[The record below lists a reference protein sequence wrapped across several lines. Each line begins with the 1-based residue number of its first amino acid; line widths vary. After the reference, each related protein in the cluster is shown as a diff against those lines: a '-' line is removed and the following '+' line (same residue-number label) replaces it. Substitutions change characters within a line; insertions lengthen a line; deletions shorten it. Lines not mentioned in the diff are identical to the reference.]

1 MSFTGIAPL
10 TLPAEH
16 KTEAPQVITPA
27 VERPPV
33 PGRATHRFR
42 VLMIAPT
49 SFFADYGCHVRIA
62 EEVRVLQRMGHE
74 VTVASYANGKDLAGI
89 HTVRTMPIPWR
100 QNYEVGS
107 SRHKILFDALLGARV
122 LRMITTHKYDVIHAH
137 LHEGALIGKGLGWL
151 RGLPTIFDY
160 QGSMT
165 EEMIDHHFIGRESRL
180 YSPLRL
186 LEREIDRSVPAIFV
200 NTHNARRQ
208 LVEKWGVRPQRLR
221 LLPDCVNGADFRP
234 ADTYPAH
241 ELAALR
247 THLGIP
253 PENRVLVYLGLLA
266 EYQGV
271 SHLLEAFQRI
281 VADHPDTTLLLMGF
295 PGVDIYRG
303 KARSLGIEN
312 SVIFT
317 GRVAYGEAPRYLALG
332 DAAVAPKLSLSEG
345 AGKML
350 NYMAVGLPTV
360 AFDTP
365 VAHEILGE
373 DGLYAIR
380 GDVASLAAML
390 KLALYDEPTR
400 RRTAKALRERALT
413 HFDWQEAG
421 KEIVRAY
428 AEVTHI
434 HVSNPE

>member
-1 MSFTGIAPL
+1 
-10 TLPAEH
+10 
-16 KTEAPQVITPA
+16 
-27 VERPPV
+27 
-33 PGRATHRFR
+33 
-42 VLMIAPT
+42 
-49 SFFADYGCHVRIA
+49 
-62 EEVRVLQRMGHE
+62 MGHE
-74 VTVASYANGKDLAGI
+74 VTVATYANGKDLAGI
-89 HTVRTMPIPWR
+89 HAVRTMPIPWR

-122 LRMITTHKYDVIHAH
+122 LRMITMRKYDLIHAH

-180 YSPLRL
+180 YKPLHL
-186 LEREIDRSVPAIFV
+186 LERGINRSAPAIFV
-200 NTHNARRQ
+200 NTRNAHRQ
-208 LVEKWGVRPQRLR
+208 LVEKWGVRPHQLR
-221 LLPDCVNGADFRP
+221 LLPDCVNGEEFRP
-234 ADTYPAH
+234 AEAWAAH
-241 ELAALR
+241 ELADLR
-247 THLGIP
+247 AQLGIP
-253 PENRVLVYLGLLA
+253 PGNRVLVYLGLLA

-271 SHLLEAFQRI
+271 SHLLEAFQTI
-281 VADHPDTTLLLMGF
+281 VANRPNTTLLLMGF

-303 KARSLGIEN
+303 KARILGIQD

-317 GRVAYGEAPRYLALG
+317 GRVAYSEAPRYLALG
-332 DAAVAPKLSLSEG
+332 DAAVAPKLSLTEG

-365 VAHEILGE
+365 VAREILGN
-373 DGLYAIR
+373 DGLYAER
-380 GDVASLAAML
+380 GNVESLAAL
-390 KLALYDEPTR
+390 LELALYDEPTR

-434 HVSNPE
+434 HVTNLESINERNQDG

>member
-1 MSFTGIAPL
+1 MSPS
-10 TLPAEH
+10 
-16 KTEAPQVITPA
+16 
-27 VERPPV
+27 
-33 PGRATHRFR
+33 HRFR

-62 EEVRVLQRMGHE
+62 EEARVLQRMGHE

-89 HTVRTMPIPWR
+89 HTVRTMSIPWR

-122 LRMITTHKYDVIHAH
+122 LRMITSHNYDLIHAH
-137 LHEGALIGKGLGWL
+137 LHEGALIGKGLGWV

-165 EEMIDHHFIGRESRL
+165 EEMIDHKFIQRDSKL
-180 YSPLRL
+180 YKPLRW
-186 LEREIDRSVPAIFV
+186 LEQKIDRSAPIIFV
-200 NTHNARRQ
+200 NTSNAHRQ
-208 LVEKWGVRPQRLR
+208 LVDRWGVRPQQLR
-221 LLPDCVNGADFRP
+221 LLPDCVNGGDFRP
-234 ADTYPAH
+234 ASTYAPG
-241 ELAALR
+241 ELLDLR
-247 THLGIP
+247 AQLGIP
-253 PENRVLVYLGLLA
+253 QENRVLVYLGLLA

-271 SHLLEAFQRI
+271 SHLLEAFRTVVTQ
-281 VADHPDTTLLLMGF
+281 HPQTTLLLMGF
-295 PGVDIYRG
+295 PGVDIYRE
-303 KARSLGIEN
+303 KARNLGIEQ

-317 GRVAYGEAPRYLALG
+317 GRVVYADAPRYLAVG
-332 DAAVAPKLSLSEG
+332 DAAVAPKLSLTEG

-373 DGLYAIR
+373 NGLYAIR
-380 GDVASLAAML
+380 SDVQSLAEQL
-390 KLALYDEPTR
+390 VRALYDEPTR
-400 RRTAKALRERALT
+400 QHTARALRERALT
-413 HFDWQEAG
+413 QFDWQEAG

-428 AEVTHI
+428 AEVTRI
-434 HVSNPE
+434 HVPNLE